1 MGLIGTLDT
10 TPDASLV
17 WDSSEVVSNNAT
29 KDSSVFDLGQSYL
42 SNLDQRKGGELFCAR
57 FSFTTCS
64 TATGDMVI
72 VNVQGCN
79 VADFSTGSPNLYNL
93 GTLVVGAGAIIQTN
107 IGVGNSN
114 GRGRGDY
121 VLPFYNIGL
130 DGDAL
135 AASPTNTQQACRYV
149 RIQTKTIGA
158 TSACEFSVRIQKL

>member
-10 TPDASLV
+10 TPDALLV
-17 WDSSEVVSNNAT
+17 WDASEILTNNAT
-29 KDSSVFDLGQSYL
+29 KDSSVFDLGQTYVG
-42 SNLDQRKGGELFCAR
+42 NLDQQKGGDLYCAR

-64 TATGDMVI
+64 TAVGDMVI

-79 VADFSTGSPNLYNL
+79 VADFSSGALYNL

-107 IGVGNSN
+107 IGVGNTS
-114 GRGRGDY
+114 GRGRGEY
-121 VLPFYNIGL
+121 LLPFFNIGL

-135 AASPTNTQQACRYV
+135 AVPPTNAQQVCRFV

-158 TSACEFSVRIQKL
+158 GSACEFSVRIQKL